1 MVLLTKIDET
11 EFEFDKILA
20 SGYTINEQPN
30 LIAKKQFTNGNR
42 KKITTEYVDVVI
54 EIDIGCFDG
63 NTLATY
69 LSKLTDGEYKYYSL
83 NDKVEKNANFIVTLP
98 SQTIESASG
107 DVIIG
112 DFTVLLEKS
121 SDVSEVS
128 L

>member
-1 MVLLTKIDET
+1 MVLLTKIDEE
-11 EFEFDKILA
+11 EFEFDKILV

-42 KKITTEYVDVVI
+42 KKITTEYTDVVI

-63 NTLATY
+63 DTLATY

-83 NDKVEKNANFIVTLP
+83 NDKIEKNANFIITLP
-98 SQTIESASG
+98 SQTVENSNN
-107 DVIIG
+107 DIIVK

-121 SDVSEVS
+121 SDVI
-128 L
+128 

>member
-11 EFEFDKILA
+11 EFEFDKILV

-42 KKITTEYVDVVI
+42 KKITTEYTDVVI

-63 NTLATY
+63 DTLATY

-83 NDKVEKNANFIVTLP
+83 NDKIEKNANFIVTLP
-98 SQTIESASG
+98 SQTVENSNN
-107 DVIIG
+107 DIIVK

-121 SDVSEVS
+121 SDVI
-128 L
+128 